1 MSGGKKVVRMGTR
14 PGKPAPVPAQ
24 AAAEEWVESRGAPQT
39 KRLTLEIPAELH
51 RRVKSQCAARG
62 TKMID
67 EITAL
72 LDQKFPRQ

>member
-1 MSGGKKVVRMGTR
+1 MSGKRIPFG
-14 PGKPAPVPAQ
+14 PKPKAETTVITPAI
-24 AAAEEWVESRGAPQT
+24 EEWVESRNEVQT

-67 EITAL
+67 EITSL
-72 LDQKFPRQ
+72 LDQHFPR

>member
-1 MSGGKKVVRMGTR
+1 MSGSKKVVQMGTR
-14 PGKPAPVPAQ
+14 PGKPAPTQ
-24 AAAEEWVESRGAPQT
+24 AEEWVESRGELKT

-72 LDQKFPRQ
+72 LDQRFPRQETH

>member
-1 MSGGKKVVRMGTR
+1 MSSVKRVMFGT
-14 PGKPAPVPAQ
+14 KPKTETPATTSD
-24 AAAEEWVESRGAPQT
+24 EWVEARVEKP

-72 LDQKFPRQ
+72 LDQNFPRR